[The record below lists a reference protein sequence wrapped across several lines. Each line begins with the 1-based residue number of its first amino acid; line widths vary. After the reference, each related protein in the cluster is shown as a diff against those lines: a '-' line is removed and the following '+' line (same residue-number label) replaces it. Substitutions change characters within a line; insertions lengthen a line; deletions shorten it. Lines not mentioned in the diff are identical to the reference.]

1 MRLCQISPGLWQV
14 LFNFSAA
21 QSGFY
26 SANREAIC
34 LLCLSLNNWRP
45 MATKIGL
52 SVQPGALT
60 ENSYFMG
67 GIYIDLTYIAVLIIT
82 LYSPYLI
89 CVTQLH
95 TSISYY

>member
-1 MRLCQISPGLWQV
+1 
-14 LFNFSAA
+14 
-21 QSGFY
+21 
-26 SANREAIC
+26 
-34 LLCLSLNNWRP
+34 

-52 SVQPGALT
+52 SFQPGALT

-67 GIYIDLTYIAVLIIT
+67 GIYIDLPYIAVLIIT

-89 CVTQLH
+89 CITQLH